1 MDWNNYKKKYED
13 ITGEIIDSN
22 VNPNTKKS
30 KGIND
35 LTNYTLITRD
45 NVNMLEIGCHI
56 KYVKNV
62 FDINTNK
69 THEKIFNG
77 GFLLEIAN
85 GDKMHT
91 LDLVLKSNIT
101 WKLRFI
107 RFKVYAKFKKDFH
120 YENNNK
126 AIEDHFRN
134 ENAEI
139 IEQRKKEIDKKVQ
152 DKLKLIK
159 SKQKKDH
166 YVLFG
171 KSIIIN
177 SDDEINNSNNDSS
190 DDYDNT

>member
-13 ITGEIIDSN
+13 ITGEIIN
-22 VNPNTKKS
+22 TNTNTKKS

-45 NVNMLEIGCHI
+45 NVNILEIGCHI

-62 FDINTNK
+62 LDINTNK
-69 THEKIFNG
+69 TYEKIFNG
-77 GFLLEIAN
+77 GFLLEIVN

-107 RFKVYAKFKKDFH
+107 RFKIYAKLKKDFH
-120 YENNNK
+120 YENKNK
-126 AIEDHFRN
+126 VVEDHFRN

-152 DKLKLIK
+152 DKLKLIQ

-171 KSIIIN
+171 KSIIID
-177 SDDEINNSNNDSS
+177 SDDEINNSDNEAS
-190 DDYDNT
+190 DNYEDV